1 MKIRKK
7 RDTDDNKIMEILNS
21 FVEGSFAVYTDELVA
36 STFVVDSTESARV
49 FLVIELNDEVIGFGM
64 ITPYK
69 NYSNFSHTGVLG
81 YFIENDFTGLGYGSM
96 LFEELIVRGNKIG
109 ITNYLAHISSHDKQS
124 LSFHKKH
131 GFAEVGRFKNVSIK
145 FGKPVDIIWVQKD
158 FNSMLSQ
165 G

>member
-21 FVEGSFAVYTDELVA
+21 FVEDSFAVYSDELVD
-36 STFVVDSTESARV
+36 STFVIDSTESARV

-109 ITNYLAHISSHDKQS
+109 ITNYLAHISSHNKQS

-131 GFAEVGRFKNVSIK
+131 GFEEVGRFKNVSIK
-145 FGKPVDIIWVQKD
+145 FEKFIDIVWVQKEY
-158 FNSMLSQ
+158 S
-165 G
+165 

>member
-21 FVEGSFAVYTDELVA
+21 YVEDSFAVYSDELVD
-36 STFVVDSTESARV
+36 STFVIDSTESARV

-109 ITNYLAHISSHDKQS
+109 ITNYLAHISSHNKQS

-131 GFAEVGRFKNVSIK
+131 GFEEVGRFKNVSIK
-145 FGKPVDIIWVQKD
+145 FEKSIDIVWVQKEY
-158 FNSMLSQ
+158 S
-165 G
+165 